1 MIFRGLYRISLTVVV
16 LLFGCYTLRAE
27 CGVADN
33 AMEVAPSQH
42 YGYSSWA
49 DLSAYFN
56 LSYVRHEGGGLRSFN
71 NTQLSRGR
79 VPFESNLLDGREYY
93 ATIVGTNVWVRTD
106 AFISQST
113 QICKINTGDRL
124 TVLRSSFYNGG
135 RYWCYVKV
143 VSGSHSGT
151 YGYVCS
157 DYIVPEEQYDVL
169 ARYVFGRSS
178 NLGIRNVSKELCAVA
193 DVLLRMGA
201 NNRYYDLNVTKGAT
215 RTLGGVTVVAYH
227 IYNRSV
233 SSNNSM
239 LAVVRYTDSGNDYVV
254 LGVVPGS
261 RLSGV
266 ERNYDGSYEIYYY

>member
-1 MIFRGLYRISLTVVV
+1 MRFCGLYRIFLVVAV
-16 LLFGCYTLRAE
+16 LLLSSYTLRAE
-27 CGVADN
+27 CSVADKT
-33 AMEVAPSQH
+33 MEVASSQY

-71 NTQLSRGR
+71 NAQLSRGR
-79 VPFESNLLDGREYY
+79 APFESNLLDGREYY
-93 ATIVGTNVWVRTD
+93 AAIVGTNVWVRSD
-106 AFISQST
+106 AYISQST

-124 TVLRSSFYNGG
+124 TVLRSSFYSGG

-143 VSGSHSGT
+143 ISGRHSGT

-157 DYIVPEEQYDVL
+157 DYIVTEEQYDVL
-169 ARYVFGRSS
+169 SRYVFGRSS
-178 NLGIRNVSKELCAVA
+178 NLGVRNLSKELCAVA

-201 NNRYYDLNVTKGAT
+201 NNRYYDLSVTKGAT

-239 LAVVRYTDSGNDYVV
+239 LAVVRYTDSSNNYVV

-261 RLSGV
+261 SLSGV